1 MVQVITLP
9 MDGGYTPRG
18 NLVFEPYP
26 VRQKRLGLSDNRN
39 KGPLS
44 LIPEAENEAH
54 QARQAAYWAAI
65 RAEEEAKKVHTCAD
79 WTFDMDEES
88 PSVWCPACHHADWLS
103 HSKASQQLIVDKY
116 MREMHPELCLPE
128 RVVTQTPPITIKVSK
143 FMKEMIEIG
152 DATALMLRDSLT
164 PGMSRPWWYYCE
176 KADSEWLTRKAPERE
191 ALPTMSQEEYMA
203 IQEQLH
209 GPIAKKAPREEP
221 YRPEPAF
228 FARAQAAPVQAS
240 GGGGGAAVPNAV
252 LSADEGKRMAAFA
265 AWDATDR
272 DVRKP
277 YHKGRMV
284 AGNCRRPRRE
294 VSDAHKVMLRNLP
307 LEVESLRAD
316 MWELVAQVAPVTF
329 LEGSKGIYITLATP
343 RDVDAVMARFPNGV
357 NYMGN
362 VVTFERV
369 GIARK

>member
-9 MDGGYTPRG
+9 MDGGFKPRG
-18 NLVFEPYP
+18 HLVFEPYP

-65 RAEEEAKKVHTCAD
+65 RAEEEAKKVHTCSD
-79 WTFDMDEES
+79 WDFDIDEES
-88 PSVWCPACHHADWLS
+88 PSVWCPACHHAEWLR

-116 MREMHPELCLPE
+116 MREMHPELCSPE
-128 RVVTQTPPITIKVSK
+128 RIVAQPQPTTIKVSK

-176 KADSEWLTRKAPERE
+176 KADPDWLNRKAPERE
-191 ALPTMSQEEYMA
+191 ALPTMSHEAYMA
-203 IQEQLH
+203 AMEQIH
-209 GPIAKKAPREEP
+209 GPVAKKAQREEP
-221 YRPEPAF
+221 SF
-228 FARAQAAPVQAS
+228 FARAAPAV
-240 GGGGGAAVPNAV
+240 GGGGGGSVPNAV
-252 LSADEGKRMAAFA
+252 LSADEGKRMAAYA
-265 AWDATDR
+265 AWDVTDR

-284 AGNCRRPRRE
+284 PGSCRRPKRE

-329 LEGSKGIYITLATP
+329 LEGSKGIYVTLATP
-343 RDVDAVMARFPNGV
+343 RDVDAVIARYPNGV

-369 GIARK
+369 GIARR

>member
-9 MDGGYTPRG
+9 MDGGYKPRG
-18 NLVFEPYP
+18 NLAFEPYP
-26 VRQKRLGLSDNRN
+26 VRQKRLGLPDVRN

-54 QARQAAYWAAI
+54 KARMAAYWKAI
-65 RAEEEAKKVHTCAD
+65 HLEEEAKKVHTCAD
-79 WTFDMDEES
+79 WEFDMDEES
-88 PSVWCPACHHADWLS
+88 PSVWCPACHHADWLR
-103 HSKASQQLIVDKY
+103 HSKAGQQLIVDKY
-116 MREMHPELCLPE
+116 MREMHPELVPAP
-128 RVVTQTPPITIKVSK
+128 RVVPQSPPTAIKVTP
-143 FMKEMIEIG
+143 FMKDMIEIG

-191 ALPTMSQEEYMA
+191 ALPTLSMEQYMA
-203 IQEQLH
+203 IQEQTH
-209 GPIAKKAPREEP
+209 GPVAKKAPREEP
-221 YRPEPAF
+221 YRPAEPSF
-228 FARAQAAPVQAS
+228 FNRVQKPIAEAAAAGAAAPL
-240 GGGGGAAVPNAV
+240 AV

-277 YHKGRMV
+277 FHKGRMV
-284 AGNCRRPRRE
+284 PGNCRRPKRE

-316 MWELVAQVAPVTF
+316 MWELIAQVAPVTF
-329 LEGSKGIYITLATP
+329 LEGSKGIYVTLATP

-362 VVTFERV
+362 AVTFERV
-369 GIARK
+369 GIARR

>member
-1 MVQVITLP
+1 MVQVMS

-18 NLVFEPYP
+18 HLVFEPYP

-65 RAEEEAKKVHTCAD
+65 RAEEEAKKVHTCDD
-79 WTFDMDEES
+79 WDFDVDEES
-88 PSVWCPACHHADWLS
+88 PAVWCPACRHADWLR

-116 MREMHPELCLPE
+116 MAELHPELVPRE
-128 RVVTQTPPITIKVSK
+128 RVVAQRSPTTIKVSK

-176 KADSEWLTRKAPERE
+176 KADPEWLTRKAPERE
-191 ALPTMSQEEYMA
+191 ALPTMSHEAYMA
-203 IQEQLH
+203 AMEQLH
-209 GPIAKKAPREEP
+209 GPVAKKAPKEEP
-221 YRPEPAF
+221 YRPAAEPAF
-228 FARAQAAPVQAS
+228 FARAAV
-240 GGGGGAAVPNAV
+240 GGGGGGGSVPNAV

-284 AGNCRRPRRE
+284 PGSCRRPRRE

-329 LEGSKGIYITLATP
+329 LEGSKGIYVTLATP

-369 GIARK
+369 GNARR